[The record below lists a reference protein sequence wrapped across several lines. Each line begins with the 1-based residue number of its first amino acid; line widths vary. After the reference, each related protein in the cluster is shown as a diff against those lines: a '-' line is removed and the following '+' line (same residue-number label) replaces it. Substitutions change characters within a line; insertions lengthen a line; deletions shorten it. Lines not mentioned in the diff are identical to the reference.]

1 MKKIIFII
9 SFLIFFV
16 IVFSFLYL
24 LILDRN
30 PSEIPSVLINKEV
43 PNFKTSSLFNN
54 KNFDSIKIFN
64 NETIIV
70 NFFASWC
77 KPCQIEHRY
86 IEKLS
91 KQNIKIIGIN
101 YKDKTNDAIKWLNK
115 LGNPYHSIAQDMNGE
130 IAIDWG
136 VYGIP
141 ETFIIGSKNII
152 RYRHVGPITKNNYN
166 NFYSKILKI
175 QKND

>member
-1 MKKIIFII
+1 MKYLSLFIITIFIFI
-9 SFLIFFV
+9 CFLFALNKNDKDLKS
-16 IVFSFLYL
+16 VF
-24 LILDRN
+24 
-30 PSEIPSVLINKEV
+30 INKEA
-43 PNFKTSSLFNN
+43 PEFNLKSLKKNN
-54 KNFDSIKIFN
+54 LSNKDFE
-64 NETIIV
+64 NEILLV

-77 KPCQIEHRY
+77 IPCIVEHDFLF
-86 IEKLS
+86 ELK
-91 KQNIKIIGIN
+91 KQKEIKIYGIN
-101 YKDKTNDAIKWLNK
+101 YKDNIKDLENWLNK

-141 ETFIIGSKNII
+141 ETFIIGSKKII

-166 NFYSKILKI
+166 DFYSKILKI